1 MKDQFFIYKN
11 QFLAVY
17 NHFKKLTEKSELNE
31 EQYRNEIK
39 LLLEYFRASY
49 RDSERKTHKIMQLK
63 AELSKYKEK
72 LEDISNER
80 EKDKEIF
87 KEKLIVMKHNLDG
100 FQSEEKHLKEVLEK
114 LKLDVKILRASGISK
129 EQRPE
134 TFIHAKELMS
144 PNVLKR
150 DIGVGCDKVMGQSL
164 VDLNQKQN
172 GKLVPQKNN
181 FTHKKFE
188 NEIEE
193 LKNQMK
199 IKIEEI
205 KFQHTLE
212 NILKK
217 RIESRNGEIL
227 QLKKQIT
234 DLKKPKRKDTRD
246 TSKIISSLQTTIN
259 GLREELSSVKDKNKL
274 LEQDIKTL
282 HQEKNF
288 FSLQIQG
295 RENDI
300 GNLKSCIDSLQKSK
314 ESATAKATLFEN
326 QTKTDKGH
334 LENAKKEID
343 FLNRTV
349 NKLQSDIQSQA
360 SQLTRLEYQHKRFEP
375 LQKIEM
381 LEQIARLEH
390 YKTQVKLR
398 DKRLKSLISELEA
411 CRHRLTISRRQ
422 FRNKKKQCAALSEEL
437 MKWKKAVGIENENLQ
452 SLKQKLIAVESA
464 NSALKSELKFAK
476 TQYYLIMNEHNKFK
490 EQFKKMNSLQECRE
504 EQHRI
509 LLKQNEVAVNDL
521 KMRDDQKE
529 MADKK
534 RRQTWAKR

>member
-1 MKDQFFIYKN
+1 MKDQYFIYKN

-31 EQYRNEIK
+31 EQYRNEIN
-39 LLLEYFRASY
+39 LLVEYFRSSY
-49 RDSERKTHKIMQLK
+49 RDSERKTNKIMQLK

-72 LEDISNER
+72 LENIEYQR

-87 KEKLIVMKHNLDG
+87 KEKLVVMKHNLDG
-100 FQSEEKHLKEVLEK
+100 FQSEEKHLKQVLEK
-114 LKLDVKILRASGISK
+114 LKHDIEILRSSGISK
-129 EQRPE
+129 EKRPE
-134 TFIHAKELMS
+134 IFIHAKKLMS
-144 PNVLKR
+144 QNVLKR
-150 DIGVGCDKVMGQSL
+150 DIGVGCDKIMSQSS
-164 VDLNQKQN
+164 VDLNQKQID
-172 GKLVPQKNN
+172 KLVSQKNN
-181 FTHKKFE
+181 FTHRKCD
-188 NEIEE
+188 NEFEE
-193 LKNQMK
+193 LKNQLK
-199 IKIEEI
+199 IKIEET
-205 KFQHTLE
+205 KFQHTLV

-217 RIESRNGEIL
+217 RIESRNDEIL
-227 QLKKQIT
+227 QLKKQIA
-234 DLKKPKRKDTRD
+234 DLKKPERKDF
-246 TSKIISSLQTTIN
+246 SKIISSLQTTIN
-259 GLREELSSVKDKNKL
+259 GLREELNSAKDKNKL

-288 FSLQIQG
+288 FLLQIQG

-300 GNLKSCIDSLQKSK
+300 GNLKSCIDSLKKSK
-314 ESATAKATLFEN
+314 ESATTKATLFEN
-326 QTKTDKGH
+326 QTKTDKDH
-334 LENAKKEID
+334 LENAKKEIGL
-343 FLNRTV
+343 LNRTV

-390 YKTQVKLR
+390 YKTQVMVR
-398 DKRLKSLISELEA
+398 DKRLKPLISELEA

-437 MKWKKAVGIENENLQ
+437 LKWKKAVGIENENLQ

-476 TQYYLIMNEHNKFK
+476 TQYYLIMNEHNKLK
-490 EQFKKMNSLQECRE
+490 VQFKKMSSFQEYRE
-504 EQHRI
+504 EQRRI

-521 KMRDDQKE
+521 KMRDEQKE

-534 RRQTWAKR
+534 RRQVWAKS